1 MRYSKEEIR
10 KTQKGRGFWL
20 HISNE
25 IATQIIYRVQNF
37 NISPNIFTLISL
49 IFGILFGIAVVNGF
63 LIISAIFLNLL
74 YLFDNF
80 DGQWARVKK
89 MTSKFGALF
98 DSLVDGW
105 NISIVIFSIGVYLYD
120 DTSNSLY
127 LYLITIFFVLSFLD
141 FALEKNMVVESD
153 SNENESTSI
162 SLQERSSTLRP
173 IIKIVDTV
181 TLYDKW
187 IFVITIGLLF
197 NYIELSLM
205 YVIGVRFVNYGVKLL
220 KIYIIYK

>member
-25 IATQIIYRVQNF
+25 MATQLIYRVQGLDV
-37 NISPNIFTLISL
+37 SPNLFTLISL
-49 IFGILFGIAVVNGF
+49 IFGVLFGLAMINGF
-63 LIISAIFLNLL
+63 LITSAILLNLL

-80 DGQWARVKK
+80 DGQWARVKN

-105 NISIVIFSIGVYLYD
+105 NITAVVFSIGVYLYNE
-120 DTSNSLY
+120 TANSLY
-127 LYLITIFFVLSFLD
+127 LYLIALFFALSFLD
-141 FALEKNMVVESD
+141 FALEKNMVVESTSKD
-153 SNENESTSI
+153 NQSSTI
-162 SLQERSSTLRP
+162 SLQERSSRLKP
-173 IIKIVDTV
+173 IIKIVDAL

-187 IFVITIGLLF
+187 IFMITLGLLF
-197 NYIELSLM
+197 GYVELSLI
-205 YVIGVRFVNYGVKLL
+205 YIIGVRLLNYGVKLL
-220 KIYIIYK
+220 KIYIIYR